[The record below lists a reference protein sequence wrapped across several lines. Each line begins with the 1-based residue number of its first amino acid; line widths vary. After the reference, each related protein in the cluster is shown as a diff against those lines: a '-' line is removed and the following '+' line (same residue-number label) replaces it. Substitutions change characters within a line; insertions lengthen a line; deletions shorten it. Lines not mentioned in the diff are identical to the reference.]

1 MFAMLLQIFRTPTSI
16 TPKLGL
22 LVEILNDLL
31 MGVTSQNQRL
41 YFSNIHA
48 VLKPRKTCDTRFIP
62 AIIRAKSGPT
72 VRPEPCALYRN

>member
-41 YFSNIHA
+41 YLQHTYSFEA
-48 VLKPRKTCDTRFIP
+48 
-62 AIIRAKSGPT
+62 
-72 VRPEPCALYRN
+72 PENL